1 MTSEDRPPPDPAKL
15 LTYWMEFERGEE
27 MPGRVL
33 ANLKTAGLREL
44 LESTVSA
51 QQQAFEGAGES

>member
-1 MTSEDRPPPDPAKL
+1 MTTEDRPPPDPAKL
-15 LTYWMEFERGEE
+15 LAHWMDFERGNE

-51 QQQAFEGAGES
+51 QQEAFEGARET